1 MLDVTVVGSR
11 PVVLLD
17 DGRLATLTGEAV
29 TSIPVS
35 QQIARLQQPA
45 LAGDAVVGIT
55 AGGTVVEVGLD
66 DGTERVVAELDGSD
80 PVAPIV
86 HGGCVWTV
94 TRSPRPVFH
103 YCGRAFELP
112 TAGADVELTLVNGW
126 VWVNDVNQGGIWFVR
141 EEELEVEQVTDWT
154 AALHLSDT
162 EEIVEESAGG
172 DEEEVENPE
181 ADDLADEVDAL
192 DDDDRNEPPVANDD
206 EADARRGQAA
216 VVDVLLN
223 DVDED
228 HDPLAVES
236 LTGVGADG
244 FTASGALVTIT
255 ADGRAVQIQP
265 PEDFTGES
273 FGYVVHDGR
282 QGRDEATVRARH
294 PRSRRG
300 DQHTPGDPGRQR
312 HGPRRGACL
321 AQRPCQRPRPGR
333 RCARTA
339 HGRRPSRVGQRRARW

>member
-1 MLDVTVVGSR
+1 M
-11 PVVLLD
+11 
-17 DGRLATLTGEAV
+17 
-29 TSIPVS
+29 
-35 QQIARLQQPA
+35 
-45 LAGDAVVGIT
+45 
-55 AGGTVVEVGLD
+55 
-66 DGTERVVAELDGSD
+66 
-80 PVAPIV
+80 
-86 HGGCVWTV
+86 WTV

-112 TAGADVELTLVNGW
+112 TASPDIELTLVNGW

-154 AALHLSDT
+154 AALHLNDA

-181 ADDLADEVDAL
+181 ADDLAEEVDAL

-236 LTGVGADG
+236 LTGARRRG
-244 FTASGALVTIT
+244 LHRL
-255 ADGRAVQIQP
+255 GRAG
-265 PEDFTGES
+265 DD
-273 FGYVVHDGR
+273 HR
-282 QGRDEATVRARH
+282 RR
-294 PRSRRG
+294 PRPSRSSRRRTSQVRSPSATSCTTAAKAATRRRYG
-300 DQHTPGDPGRQR
+300 WLSTLPTRRPTTAGDPGRQR
-312 HGPRRGACL
+312 HGPRRRERVAE
-321 AQRPCQRPRPGR
+321 RPRQRPRPG
-333 RCARTA
+333 
-339 HGRRPSRVGQRRARW
+339 G